1 MIIWA
6 LHMKFGKENYNHMK
20 YLRLLLIAFV
30 LFACQEKTQHDQA
43 TLEEKDWDELSIYQ
57 LPSVWN
63 TQYGETIEFK
73 QLQGIPLV
81 VVMIYTAC
89 RTACPRLVADMRM
102 IEEKVS
108 SKKMKDV
115 QYVLVSIDPINDTPE
130 KLKVFAKENGMDAPQ
145 WLFLQGTEDGVRDFA
160 NIMAVKYKQINP
172 IDFSHSNIISV
183 FDRDGVMQYQKEG
196 LGLVNDEIVNKIVAI
211 AKS

>member
-1 MIIWA
+1 MRYISLI
-6 LHMKFGKENYNHMK
+6 
-20 YLRLLLIAFV
+20 LLVSL
-30 LFACQEKTQHDQA
+30 LFSCQEKINMEHN
-43 TLEEKDWDELSIYQ
+43 TLLEDNYDELSIYQ
-57 LPSVWN
+57 LPSEWN
-63 TQYGETIEFK
+63 TQDGQTIEFK
-73 QLQGIPLV
+73 DLRGKPLV

-115 QYVLVSIDPINDTPE
+115 QYVMVSIDPVNDTPE
-130 KLKVFAKENGMDAPQ
+130 KLKQFAIDNQMEGPE
-145 WLFLQGTEDGVRDFA
+145 WIFLQGTEDGVRDFA

-183 FDRDGVMQYQKEG
+183 FDRQGVMKYQKEG
-196 LGLVNDEIVNKIVAI
+196 LGLVNDEIINRILTVA
-211 AKS
+211 KN

>member
-1 MIIWA
+1 MR
-6 LHMKFGKENYNHMK
+6 Y
-20 YLRLLLIAFV
+20 YLSF
-30 LFACQEKTQHDQA
+30 LFLSFLFSCEKNKLDHTSL
-43 TLEEKDWDELSIYQ
+43 LEETIDDLSIYQ

-63 TQYGETIEFK
+63 TQDGRTIEFK
-73 QLQGIPLV
+73 DLKGKPLV

-108 SKKMKDV
+108 SKKMKDI
-115 QYVLVSIDPINDTPE
+115 QYVMVSIDPINDTTE
-130 KLKVFAKENGMDAPQ
+130 KLKQFAKDNQMEGSE
-145 WLFLQGTEDGVRDFA
+145 WLFLQGTENGVRDFA

-183 FDRDGVMQYQKEG
+183 FDRNGVMNYQKEG
-196 LGLVNDEIVNKIVAI
+196 LGLVNDEIVDRIIAVA
-211 AKS
+211 KN

>member
-1 MIIWA
+1 
-6 LHMKFGKENYNHMK
+6 MK
-20 YLRLLLIAFV
+20 YLSLLLVAFI
-30 LFACQEKTQHDQA
+30 LFACQEKIQHKPVTQD
-43 TLEEKDWDELSIYQ
+43 EKDWDELSIYQ

-63 TQYGETIEFK
+63 TQDGATIEFK
-73 QLQGIPLV
+73 ELQGKPLV

-89 RTACPRLVADMRM
+89 KTACPRLVTDMRM

-130 KLKVFAKENGMDAPQ
+130 KLKDFAKENGMDGIQ

-183 FDRDGVMQYQKEG
+183 FDRTGVMQYQKEG

-211 AKS
+211 AKN

>member
-1 MIIWA
+1 
-6 LHMKFGKENYNHMK
+6 MK
-20 YLRLLLIAFV
+20 YLSLLLVAFI
-30 LFACQEKTQHDQA
+30 LFACQEKIQHKPVTQD
-43 TLEEKDWDELSIYQ
+43 EKDWDELSIYQ

-63 TQYGETIEFK
+63 TQDGATIEFK
-73 QLQGIPLV
+73 ELQGKPLV

-89 RTACPRLVADMRM
+89 KTACPRLVADMRM
-102 IEEKVS
+102 VEEKVS
-108 SKKMKDV
+108 SKKVKDV
-115 QYVLVSIDPINDTPE
+115 QYVLVSIDPIKDTPE
-130 KLKVFAKENGMDAPQ
+130 KLKTFAKQNGMDGPQ
-145 WLFLQGTEDGVRDFA
+145 WMFLQGTEDGVRDFA

-211 AKS
+211 AKN

>member
-1 MIIWA
+1 
-6 LHMKFGKENYNHMK
+6 MK
-20 YLRLLLIAFV
+20 YLSLLLVAFV
-30 LFACQEKTQHDQA
+30 FFSCREKDRQDQITQN
-43 TLEEKDWDELSIYQ
+43 EKDWDELSIYQ

-63 TQYGETIEFK
+63 TQDGATIEFK
-73 QLQGIPLV
+73 ELQGKPLV

-102 IEEKVS
+102 VEEKVS
-108 SKKMKDV
+108 SKKSRDV
-115 QYVLVSIDPINDTPE
+115 QYVLVSIDPINDTPK
-130 KLKVFAKENGMDAPQ
+130 KLKVFAKENGMDGPQ

-196 LGLVNDEIVNKIVAI
+196 LGLVNDEIVNRIVAI
-211 AKS
+211 AKN

>member
-1 MIIWA
+1 MRYISLI
-6 LHMKFGKENYNHMK
+6 
-20 YLRLLLIAFV
+20 LLVSL
-30 LFACQEKTQHDQA
+30 LFSCQEKINMEHNTL
-43 TLEEKDWDELSIYQ
+43 LEENYDELSIYQ
-57 LPSVWN
+57 LPSEWN
-63 TQYGETIEFK
+63 TQDGQTIEFK
-73 QLQGIPLV
+73 DLRGKPLV

-115 QYVLVSIDPINDTPE
+115 QYVMVSIDPVNDTPE
-130 KLKVFAKENGMDAPQ
+130 KLKQFAIDNQMEGPE
-145 WLFLQGTEDGVRDFA
+145 WIFLQGTEDGVRDFA

-183 FDRDGVMQYQKEG
+183 FDRQGVMKYQKEG
-196 LGLVNDEIVNKIVAI
+196 LGLVNDEIINRILTVTKN
-211 AKS
+211 